1 MEPAR
6 SAALAAAL
14 LLSALGAAFAEG
26 AFFAAALPLAAW
38 AALGLWLK
46 APRPGLAAERR
57 LSAAFAEA
65 GAPVEIRLRVRN
77 LGPGLELLEVEE
89 SLPEGAR
96 LLSGSLSWRGRL
108 EAGASVE
115 FAYRAS
121 FPRGVHR
128 LGGPAARS
136 LEAFAATEARAEPA
150 CPSLL
155 VAAPRALLPPGLA
168 LSAAAARAF
177 AGRSRA
183 RRRGSGT
190 DFAGTR
196 EYSPGDPLKS
206 LNWRAEA
213 LWGQGVVNVFE
224 EERALD
230 VGVILDARAEAYD
243 GTALFEAAVAAAAS
257 AAEALLSGGHRVA
270 FLSYGST
277 VEWTAPGSGR
287 EQGQRLRLAA
297 ARATLGNHAVFERFD
312 NLPIGLF
319 PPRSAILLVSP
330 LLREDLRP
338 LRSLAALGYAVT
350 VLRPDPLGPAD
361 ELPAAAAG
369 GAASPPA
376 AGAERAAGDSV
387 GAAGGFVGAAGA
399 AAQAAAAATASAAP
413 SAADL
418 ARRLLELEYATL
430 RSRLAAS
437 RIEVLDW
444 LPGTPLSGLAARGRG
459 RR

>member
-230 VGVILDARAEAYD
+230 AGVILDARAEAYD
-243 GTALFEAAVAAAAS
+243 GTALFEAAVQAAAS

-297 ARATLGNHAVFERFD
+297 ARARLGNHAVFERFD

-350 VLRPDPLGPAD
+350 VLRPDPLGAAD
-361 ELPAAAAG
+361 EPAAG

-376 AGAERAAGDSV
+376 
-387 GAAGGFVGAAGA
+387 GAAGGATGGSVGAAGA
-399 AAQAAAAATASAAP
+399 AAKAAVAATAAAPAARASAPP
-413 SAADL
+413 SAAGL
-418 ARRLLELEYATL
+418 ARRVLELEYRAL

-444 LPGTPLSGLAARGRG
+444 RPGTPLTGLAARRRG